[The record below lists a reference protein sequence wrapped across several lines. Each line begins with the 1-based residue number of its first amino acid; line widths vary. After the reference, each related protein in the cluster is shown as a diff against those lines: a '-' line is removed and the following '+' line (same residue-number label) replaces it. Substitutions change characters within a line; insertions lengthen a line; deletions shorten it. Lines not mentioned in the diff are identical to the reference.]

1 MGQQM
6 KNFFIVLGIV
16 FIVFVIA
23 ATNHS
28 NDPVAQA
35 KQDARD
41 KIKACWQEQERKS
54 NTPSTARV
62 FASICEDFEATFR
75 KTYGHSH

>member
-1 MGQQM
+1 M
-6 KNFFIVLGIV
+6 KNFFIGLGVV

-23 ATNHS
+23 VTNHS

-41 KIKACWQEQERKS
+41 RIKACWKEQERKS
-54 NTPSTARV
+54 HEPSVARV
-62 FASICEDFEATFR
+62 FASICEEFEDKFR